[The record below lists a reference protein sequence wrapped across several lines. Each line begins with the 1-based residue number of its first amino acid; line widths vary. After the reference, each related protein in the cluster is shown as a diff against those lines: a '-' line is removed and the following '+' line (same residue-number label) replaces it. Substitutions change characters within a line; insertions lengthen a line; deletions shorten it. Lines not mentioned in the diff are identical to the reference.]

1 LTKRNKKRFEA
12 QQMLMMLGTLAHNVI
27 VWARRWL
34 SAQQEKLAQY
44 GMLRLVRDVLHITG
58 QIGLD
63 AHGHVVRIVLNQ
75 AAPLVGG
82 LIVALQ
88 ALLALWELAPKGRYF
103 VVSRC
108 WFKGF
113 ISTQI
118 EREALKDVLEIKD
131 AVTPALQHLYPV
143 IEPFYK
149 PTRVSIAKVI
159 RNSVHM
165 LR

>member
-1 LTKRNKKRFEA
+1 MHL
-12 QQMLMMLGTLAHNVI
+12 
-27 VWARRWL
+27 
-34 SAQQEKLAQY
+34 
-44 GMLRLVRDVLHITG
+44 LVVLHAQCQKRHDSITSVAG
-58 QIGLD
+58 QMTSRSEPYGTIKILD
-63 AHGHVVRIVLNQ
+63 SF
-75 AAPLVGG
+75 
-82 LIVALQ
+82 
-88 ALLALWELAPKGRYF
+88 LLALWELAPKGRYF

-118 EREALKDVLEIKD
+118 EREARKDVLEIKD